1 MRNLALVIVA
11 ASIVIAGCGT
21 APRAA
26 SLRLVLLDPHYSSA
40 LLFNRD
46 PAVSPAAQF
55 AYRSPWPAT
64 GAQYRPGERVF
75 YREFFH
81 DRQGP
86 GHSGRDLTYRRFD
99 TYREGYVGP

>member
-1 MRNLALVIVA
+1 MRNLGLLILAAL
-11 ASIVIAGCGT
+11 IVIAGCGT
-21 APRAA
+21 APQAA
-26 SLRLVLLDPHYSSA
+26 SLPLVLLDTHYSPA

-46 PAVSPAAQF
+46 PAVPPAAQF
-55 AYRSPWPAT
+55 ACRSAWPAI
-64 GAQYRPGERVF
+64 GSHNRPGERVF

-86 GHSGRDLTYRRFD
+86 GHSGRDLAYRRFD